1 MANIFRQ
8 AISWLYTT
16 LAVSILGSWTLLI
29 LGGVGLT
36 AVDSNPG
43 LLQLI
48 AFPSL
53 LTFLVAKLIVAA
65 SPSTALQQQPQA
77 NARNTFAAPAPTG
90 GTGGNLATWLATADY
105 GSPHGAL
112 VLFLFSVTWLLQLAR
127 VVFALFLVVL
137 MGAFFLFAS
146 SLDAA
151 DKEDKEA
158 GGEGLFSDD
167 DGARKNFTT
176 ALAELEEKAGIGLGD
191 YLVDNPWVVFQ
202 VFVALWGMM
211 NLLLMYLFIY
221 AFGALKKVLTTPL
234 EAWARGGQEAAP
246 APAVISGRSPPAAA
260 VASAAETRA
269 PVVVVEKERVVVPA
283 EAQPAN

>member
-77 NARNTFAAPAPTG
+77 NARNAVAAPAPTPA
-90 GTGGNLATWLATADY
+90 GGNLATWLATADY

-137 MGAFFLFAS
+137 MGAFFVFAS

-176 ALAELEEKAGIGLGD
+176 ALAEFEEKAGIGLGD

-202 VFVALWGMM
+202 VLVALWGMM
-211 NLLLMYLFIY
+211 NLLLMYLSVY

-234 EAWARGGQEAAP
+234 EAWARGGQEVAAP
-246 APAVISGRSPPAAA
+246 VPVAGGTPAAAA
-260 VASAAETRA
+260 VAAAAETRA
-269 PVVVVEKERVVVPA
+269 PVVIVEKERVVVPA
-283 EAQPAN
+283 EAQRGN

>member
-16 LAVSILGSWTLLI
+16 LAVSILGTWTLLI

-36 AVDSNPG
+36 AVDSDPG
-43 LLQLI
+43 LLPLI

-65 SPSTALQQQPQA
+65 SPPTALQQPTPA
-77 NARNTFAAPAPTG
+77 NARNAAATVAAG
-90 GTGGNLATWLATADY
+90 GGNLATWLATADY

-112 VLFLFSVTWLLQLAR
+112 VLFLFSVTWLLHLAR

-137 MGAFFLFAS
+137 MGAFFVFAS

-151 DKEDKEA
+151 DKEETEA
-158 GGEGLFSDD
+158 GGEGLFSD

-176 ALAELEEKAGIGLGD
+176 ALAEFEEKAGIGLGD

-202 VFVALWGMM
+202 VVAALWGMM
-211 NLLLMYLFIY
+211 NLLLMYITVY
-221 AFGALKKVLTTPL
+221 AFGALRKVLTTPL
-234 EAWARGGQEAAP
+234 EAWARGGQEVAAP
-246 APAVISGRSPPAAA
+246 ALVAGGTPAA
-260 VASAAETRA
+260 VAATAAAERRA
-269 PVVVVEKERVVVPA
+269 PVVVVEKERVVAPA
-283 EAQPAN
+283 EA

>member
-29 LGGVGLT
+29 LGGVALT

-65 SPSTALQQQPQA
+65 SPSTALQQTPTNPR
-77 NARNTFAAPAPTG
+77 NAIVATPA
-90 GTGGNLATWLATADY
+90 GGNLATWLATADY

-137 MGAFFLFAS
+137 MGAFFVFAS

-176 ALAELEEKAGIGLGD
+176 ALAEFEEKAGIGLGD
-191 YLVDNPWVVFQ
+191 YLVENPWVVFQ
-202 VFVALWGMM
+202 VLVALWGMM
-211 NLLLMYLFIY
+211 NLLLMYLSVY

-234 EAWARGGQEAAP
+234 EAWARGGQEVAAP
-246 APAVISGRSPPAAA
+246 ATVAGGTPAAAAA
-260 VASAAETRA
+260 VAAAAETRA

-283 EAQPAN
+283 EGRPAN

>member
-65 SPSTALQQQPQA
+65 SPSTALQQTPTNPR
-77 NARNTFAAPAPTG
+77 NAIVATPA
-90 GTGGNLATWLATADY
+90 GGNLASWLATADY

-137 MGAFFLFAS
+137 MGAFFVFAS

-151 DKEDKEA
+151 DKEDKEP

-176 ALAELEEKAGIGLGD
+176 ALAEFEEKAGIGMGD
-191 YLVDNPWVVFQ
+191 YLVENPWVVFQ
-202 VFVALWGMM
+202 VLVALWGMM
-211 NLLLMYLFIY
+211 NLLLMYLSVY

-234 EAWARGGQEAAP
+234 EAWARSGQEVAAP
-246 APAVISGRSPPAAA
+246 ATMAGGTPAAAA
-260 VASAAETRA
+260 VAAAAETRA

-283 EAQPAN
+283 EAQRGN

>member
-16 LAVSILGSWTLLI
+16 FAVSILGTWTLLI

-36 AVDSNPG
+36 AVDSDPG
-43 LLQLI
+43 LLPLI

-65 SPSTALQQQPQA
+65 SPPA
-77 NARNTFAAPAPTG
+77 NARNATTAAAG
-90 GTGGNLATWLATADY
+90 GDNLATWLATADY

-112 VLFLFSVTWLLQLAR
+112 VLFLFSVTWLLHLAR

-137 MGAFFLFAS
+137 MGAFFVFAS

-151 DKEDKEA
+151 DKEETEA
-158 GGEGLFSDD
+158 GGEGLFSD

-176 ALAELEEKAGIGLGD
+176 ALAEFEEKAGIGLGD

-202 VFVALWGMM
+202 VVAALWGMM
-211 NLLLMYLFIY
+211 NLLLMYITVY
-221 AFGALKKVLTTPL
+221 AFGALRKVLTTPL
-234 EAWARGGQEAAP
+234 EAWARAGQEPPIAKP
-246 APAVISGRSPPAAA
+246 GR
-260 VASAAETRA
+260 
-269 PVVVVEKERVVVPA
+269 
-283 EAQPAN
+283 

>member
-65 SPSTALQQQPQA
+65 SPSTALQQSQA
-77 NARNTFAAPAPTG
+77 NARNAIAAAPAG
-90 GTGGNLATWLATADY
+90 GGNLATWLATADY

-112 VLFLFSVTWLLQLAR
+112 VLFLFSVTWLLHLAR

-137 MGAFFLFAS
+137 MGAFFVFAS

-176 ALAELEEKAGIGLGD
+176 ALAEFEEQAGIGLGD

-211 NLLLMYLFIY
+211 NLLLMYLTVY

-234 EAWARGGQEAAP
+234 EAWARGGQEAAA
-246 APAVISGRSPPAAA
+246 APALAAGGSPAAAAA
-260 VASAAETRA
+260 VAAAAETRA

>member
-65 SPSTALQQQPQA
+65 SPSTAVQQQPQA
-77 NARNTFAAPAPTG
+77 NARNAVTTPTA
-90 GTGGNLATWLATADY
+90 GGNLATWLATADY

-137 MGAFFLFAS
+137 MGAFFVFAS

-176 ALAELEEKAGIGLGD
+176 ALAEFEEKAGIGLGD

-202 VFVALWGMM
+202 VLVALWGMM
-211 NLLLMYLFIY
+211 NLLLMYLSVY

-234 EAWARGGQEAAP
+234 EAWARGGQEAA
-246 APAVISGRSPPAAA
+246 APATVAGGTPAAAA
-260 VASAAETRA
+260 VATAAETRA

-283 EAQPAN
+283 EAQRGN

>member
-65 SPSTALQQQPQA
+65 SPSTALQQSQA
-77 NARNTFAAPAPTG
+77 NARNAIAAAPAG
-90 GTGGNLATWLATADY
+90 GGNLATWLATADY

-112 VLFLFSVTWLLQLAR
+112 VLFLFSVTWLLHLAR

-137 MGAFFLFAS
+137 MGAFFVFAS

-176 ALAELEEKAGIGLGD
+176 ALAEFEEQAGIGLGD

-211 NLLLMYLFIY
+211 NLLLMYLTVY

-234 EAWARGGQEAAP
+234 EAWARGGQEAAA
-246 APAVISGRSPPAAA
+246 APALAAGGSP
-260 VASAAETRA
+260 AAETRA

>member
-77 NARNTFAAPAPTG
+77 NPRNAVAAPAPAAA
-90 GTGGNLATWLATADY
+90 GGNLATWLATADY

-137 MGAFFLFAS
+137 MGAFFVFAS

-176 ALAELEEKAGIGLGD
+176 ALAEFEEKAGIGLGD

-202 VFVALWGMM
+202 VLVALWGMM
-211 NLLLMYLFIY
+211 NLLLMYLSVY

-234 EAWARGGQEAAP
+234 EARARSGQEVAAP
-246 APAVISGRSPPAAA
+246 ATMAGGTRAAAA
-260 VASAAETRA
+260 VAAAAEARA
-269 PVVVVEKERVVVPA
+269 PVVVVVEKERVVVPA
-283 EAQPAN
+283 EAQRGN